1 MRRKIEAWS
10 SLRIC
15 SLCSALHVGLHE
27 MILGITQRQ
36 ACNVLRLHD
45 CLAHRL
51 DAEPHTNV
59 NACIKKGVLWQ

>member
-27 MILGITQRQ
+27 IILGITQRQ
-36 ACNVLRLHD
+36 ACNVLWLQE

-51 DAEPHTNV
+51 DADQHP
-59 NACIKKGVLWQ
+59 KLMSVLP